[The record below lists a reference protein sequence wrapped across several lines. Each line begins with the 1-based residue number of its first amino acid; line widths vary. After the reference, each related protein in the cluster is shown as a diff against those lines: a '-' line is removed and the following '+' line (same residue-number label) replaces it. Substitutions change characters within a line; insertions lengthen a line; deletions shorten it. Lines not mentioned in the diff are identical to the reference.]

1 MNAPVPDAAAAA
13 APHYA
18 KLSAVIASAVAVVS
32 ATFALFNSILKDLMP
47 QVEDATQTVSFVS
60 FGTVIVLLALTLF
73 IRKRLRASAQ
83 VTWAA
88 VGILLLVAASFVYL
102 SFTDLTRERVY
113 LYPPNSGAGVEQRPH
128 VSGPLSEVGRKRAAG
143 MDLATAVSNHGGPDM
158 VNGRQL
164 LWTTEA
170 RSQVVGTFVRYY
182 MALAFL
188 MTTALYVVAI
198 AVWRTFEQGSG
209 SARMPPRSSNSGS

>member
-1 MNAPVPDAAAAA
+1 MNAPVQGEAGPFAS
-13 APHYA
+13 HYA

-32 ATFALFNSILKDLMP
+32 ATFAMFNSILKDLMP
-47 QVEDATQTVSFVS
+47 QVEGATQTVSFVS
-60 FGTVIVLLALTLF
+60 FGTVIVLLALTLT

-83 VTWAA
+83 VTWAV
-88 VGILLLVAASFVYL
+88 VGILLLVAAAFVYL
-102 SFTDLTRERVY
+102 SFTDLMRDRVY
-113 LYPPNSGAGVEQRPH
+113 LYPPSSGTGVEQRPH
-128 VSGPLSEVGRKRAAG
+128 VSGPLSEVGRKRANG

-170 RSQVVGTFVRYY
+170 RSQVVGTFVRCY

-198 AVWRTFEQGSG
+198 AVWRTVEQGSG
-209 SARMPPRSSNSGS
+209 SARKTPRSGNGGS